1 MPRPARN
8 PIDPMTSAE
17 AVTTIL
23 GSLDTTRASPKER
36 EAVIA
41 VQRQYRQEYLFRWK
55 QLVARQRLSRLVDDA
70 NRLLRG

>member
-55 QLVARQRLSRLVDDA
+55 QLVARQRLSRLVEDA
-70 NRLLRG
+70 KRLLGG

>member
-70 NRLLRG
+70 KRLLDM